1 MSNFEKAMNK
11 FYKKIEK
18 SIFTHRCFNR
28 QKNTPNVVTIKFF
41 MKK

>member
-18 SIFTHRCFNR
+18 ISFTRGCFKYR
-28 QKNTPNVVTIKFF
+28 KNT
-41 MKK
+41 